1 MMFAALFGL
10 SMDYEVFL
18 LAGAMV
24 LSLAP
29 AMLTLFGAGVWWL
42 PRWLSRVLPHVDIE
56 GEEPPAT
63 EPDLD
68 LQPWLAGN
76 DGSGATSSSS
86 FVGAELSWGLI
97 GPGRR
102 FLPPGGRPSR
112 RAPPNR

>member
-68 LQPWLAGN
+68 LQPWLAGK

-86 FVGAELSWGLI
+86 SVGGTQLGTDRSWST
-97 GPGRR
+97 
-102 FLPPGGRPSR
+102 LPSAGW
-112 RAPPNR
+112 